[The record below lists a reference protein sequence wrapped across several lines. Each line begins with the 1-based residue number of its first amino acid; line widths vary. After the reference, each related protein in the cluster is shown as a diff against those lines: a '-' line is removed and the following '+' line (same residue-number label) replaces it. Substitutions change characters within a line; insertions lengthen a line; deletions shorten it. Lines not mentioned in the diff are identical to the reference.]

1 VPRVNCRLR
10 NLIVPATEL
19 FYEAQLQPGI
29 LISSTA
35 GRLRPAGTS
44 AWETGEPTCDACLR
58 ALEDAMGLRHEIQLA
73 RPSGGVK
80 KFAT

>member
-1 VPRVNCRLR
+1 MKP
-10 NLIVPATEL
+10 
-19 FYEAQLQPGI
+19 QLQRGI

-35 GRLRPAGTS
+35 GRSRSAGAS
-44 AWETGEPTCDACLR
+44 AWETREPTYDACRR
-58 ALEDAMGLRHEIQLA
+58 ALEDAMGLRHKIQLA